1 MVSHFS
7 SSSAKLKITFETYT
21 SECLRLYTE
30 LEPMSTYMG
39 LDMKHD
45 QENNF
50 FAH

>member
-7 SSSAKLKITFETYT
+7 SSSTKLKITFETYN
-21 SECLRLYTE
+21 SEYLRPYTE
-30 LEPMSTYMG
+30 LEPTSTHMG